1 MIKIIGKACI
11 SVIMAFLLSF
21 AVWYFL
27 LIKLPEDALVQGTG
41 SPNISKE
48 EVLSLLNFHGAQVA
62 YVKNGEWF
70 FRRDGKDCRLKRM
83 EK

>member
-1 MIKIIGKACI
+1 MLKIMGKACI
-11 SVIMAFLLSF
+11 GAIMALLLSL

-62 YVKNGEWF
+62 YIKDGKWFFDRNGEAIP
-70 FRRDGKDCRLKRM
+70 LKR
-83 EK
+83 KP

>member
-1 MIKIIGKACI
+1 MLKIIGKACI
-11 SVIMAFLLSF
+11 SVIMAFLLSL

-27 LIKLPEDALVQGTG
+27 LIKLPDHQVIGIAAPTM
-41 SPNISKE
+41 SKE

-70 FRRDGKDCRLKRM
+70 FRRDGKDCKLTKM